1 MEFLAENI
9 KCNGCVNNIQ
19 KGFENIE
26 GVSDLKVDIPTGKVE
41 FEYTGKEN
49 EKFFTK
55 LLSDLGYPIKGSK
68 NKFSIFGKW

>member
-19 KGFENIE
+19 KGLKDLE
-26 GVSDLKVDIPTGKVE
+26 GVSDIKVDIPTGKVE
-41 FEYTGKEN
+41 FQYTGVEK

-55 LLSDLGYPIKGSK
+55 LLSDLGYPIKGTK
-68 NKFSIFGKW
+68 NKFSIFGRW